1 MSVYRN
7 PRFPPAPDSP
17 DIEHVPLVAADA
29 EPLVSL
35 RSDQPRSG
43 QRMGGGSDVPG
54 FFLLKVA
61 VWDDDRIVRDRT
73 RARDYDYARII

>member
-1 MSVYRN
+1 
-7 PRFPPAPDSP
+7 
-17 DIEHVPLVAADA
+17 
-29 EPLVSL
+29 
-35 RSDQPRSG
+35 
-43 QRMGGGSDVPG
+43 MGGGSDVPG